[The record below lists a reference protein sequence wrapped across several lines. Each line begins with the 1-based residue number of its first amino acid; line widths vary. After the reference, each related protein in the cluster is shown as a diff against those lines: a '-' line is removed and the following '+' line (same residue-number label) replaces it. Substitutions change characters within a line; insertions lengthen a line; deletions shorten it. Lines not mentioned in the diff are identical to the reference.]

1 MTVEQIEDAL
11 RTAGMEEDIAAMP
24 MGIHTVITDG
34 ANTLSGGQKQRL
46 LIARA
51 VAGKPRVLIFDEATS
66 ALDNRTQAMISRSLE
81 SIQATRIVVAHRLST
96 VIGADRI
103 CVLEDGRLVE
113 EGKYDELM
121 AKDGLFAELV
131 RRQTV

>member
-1 MTVEQIEDAL
+1 
-11 RTAGMEEDIAAMP
+11 
-24 MGIHTVITDG
+24 
-34 ANTLSGGQKQRL
+34 
-46 LIARA
+46 
-51 VAGKPRVLIFDEATS
+51 
-66 ALDNRTQAMISRSLE
+66 MIRRSLE
-81 SIQATRIVVAHRLST
+81 SIQATRIVVAHRIST

-103 CVLEDGRLVE
+103 RVFEDGRLVE